1 MNECPYPYY
10 IKVPDNKAYSFAYYR
25 VPCGKCLF
33 CRKRMANNWFVRI
46 KQDINH
52 CPAFFVTLTYSDD
65 CLRWNGNAL
74 PEVSRS
80 DVRNFLKRLRKLL
93 NIQGIKYFGCAEYGP
108 TTFRPHYHLLLWN
121 VPGLSKEVLSLA
133 ILDAWKL
140 GFIQVDP
147 VNDERI
153 RYVVKYQLELPATYN
168 DFYTPVFRFMSKGIG
183 KGYIEKNQVYHRGR
197 LDRYFY
203 RDGEFHYPLPRY
215 WSEKLYTKLERAS
228 ITAEHKSENFET
240 HEDYVTA
247 VQRVVNAENNLKRKF
262 SKKRKNG

>member
-1 MNECPYPYY
+1 MTECPYPYY

-33 CRKRMANNWFVRI
+33 CRQRMANNWYVRV
-46 KQDINH
+46 KQDIGNR
-52 CPAFFVTLTYSDD
+52 PAFFVTLTYDD
-65 CLRWNGNAL
+65 EHLIWNDNGL
-74 PEVSRS
+74 PSVSRK
-80 DVRNFLKRLRKLL
+80 DIQNFLKRFRKLVD
-93 NIQGIKYFGCAEYGP
+93 IKGVSYFGCSEYGP

-121 VPGLSKEVLSLA
+121 LPNHTKETLSLA
-133 ILDAWKL
+133 LLGTWQK

-153 RYVVKYQLELPATYN
+153 KYVVKYQFELPDTYN
-168 DFYTPVFRFMSKGIG
+168 EFYTPVFRFMSKGIG
-183 KGYIEKNQVYHRGR
+183 KGYIEKNQVFHRGR

-215 WSEKLYTKLERAS
+215 WSEKLYTKLERVS
-228 ITAEHKSENFET
+228 ITAEHKSEDFKS

-247 VQRVVNAENNLKRKF
+247 VQRIVNAEKELKRKF